1 MSYNH
6 ALSAYRETRIKT
18 ASQGTLVIMLYEE
31 AVKQMTTAINLF
43 NNQGSAKVSELELV
57 HKHILKAQ
65 EIITELTAS
74 LNMDIEGDIAKNL
87 FSLYSFFNQQ
97 LLEAN
102 VEKKSEKIIF
112 VRDMMEQLRV
122 AWVEIVNSTA
132 VPESLKQTPVGVN
145 IAG

>member
-31 AVKQMTTAINLF
+31 AIKQMSAAINLF
-43 NNQGSAKVSELELV
+43 DAEGSAKVSELELV

-65 EIITELTAS
+65 EVITELTAS

-87 FSLYSFFNQQ
+87 FSLYSYFNQQ

-102 VEKKSEKIIF
+102 VEKKNEKIIF
-112 VRDMMEQLRV
+112 VRDMMEQLRA